1 MLLQI
6 VKEKQPF
13 QRLVISKEDL
23 LRMFEHNPFKQR
35 IISERSDTQ
44 WRERVCVSVCVC
56 ECVSV

>member
-35 IISERSDTQ
+35 IISERSDTH
-44 WRERVCVSVCVC
+44 WRESVC
-56 ECVSV
+56 ECVRESV